1 MACFSS
7 AFQSWRRHHSP
18 SNFSAQPSSRRYDHL
33 LKNSIFW
40 SIHPRDWYATIKR
53 NEVLTPPTTR
63 VGLSLCKAQ
72 EASHKRQCYR
82 IPFMWKSECS
92 KKHSTVHFKRGKFM
106 VCKLY
111 LSNKAVKKILDKKKK
126 TLSSLKSYR
135 RNRADMEDSQHGG
148 SLPF

>member
-1 MACFSS
+1 
-7 AFQSWRRHHSP
+7 
-18 SNFSAQPSSRRYDHL
+18 
-33 LKNSIFW
+33 
-40 SIHPRDWYATIKR
+40 
-53 NEVLTPPTTR
+53 
-63 VGLSLCKAQ
+63 
-72 EASHKRQCYR
+72 
-82 IPFMWKSECS
+82 
-92 KKHSTVHFKRGKFM
+92 M